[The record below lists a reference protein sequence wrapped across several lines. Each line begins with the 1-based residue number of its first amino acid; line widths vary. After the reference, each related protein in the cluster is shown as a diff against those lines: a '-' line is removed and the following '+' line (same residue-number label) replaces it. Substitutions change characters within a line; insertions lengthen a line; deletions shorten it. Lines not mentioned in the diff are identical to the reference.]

1 MSRIHDALARA
12 QQARTGNDAPLV
24 PELIPELIPQE
35 GMPTKLNSELTLGPE
50 VVADSGAWLAKCTKV
65 AWKLDPAKMVFASDD
80 DYSGYGRE
88 QFRTLRSRLFQAR
101 HSVPL
106 KKILI
111 ASALPR
117 EGRSFVA
124 ANLAQALAQQQ
135 GSRVLL
141 IDADLRSPSLHQ
153 YLGAPSTP
161 GISEY
166 LRGEASESAV
176 VQQSDVQGLWFVP
189 AGRVGENPVELLGSP
204 QMSQFFD
211 RLSPCFDWMIVDS
224 SPAVP
229 VSDATLLARLSNGVV
244 LVVAAGATPQEMASK
259 TRAIFADRTLL
270 GVVLN
275 RAEDWVERLAGPAG
289 GRESEPVASSA

>member
-1 MSRIHDALARA
+1 MSRIHDALTRA
-12 QQARTGNDAPLV
+12 EQQRTGSDAPPAPDLITEPVEPRSSAQLGLV
-24 PELIPELIPQE
+24 PEIIA
-35 GMPTKLNSELTLGPE
+35 
-50 VVADSGAWLAKCTKV
+50 VDSDGWLAKCTKV
-65 AWKLDPAKMVFASDD
+65 AWKLDSAKMVFASEDD
-80 DYSGYGRE
+80 HSGYGRE

-106 KKILI
+106 KRILI

-135 GSRVLL
+135 GSRVAL
-141 IDADLRSPSLHQ
+141 IDADLRGPSLHH
-153 YLGAPSTP
+153 YVGAPSGP

-166 LRGEASESAV
+166 LRGEASETGV
-176 VQQSDVQGLWFVP
+176 MQQGNVEGLWFAP
-189 AGRVGENPVELLGSP
+189 AGQAGDNPVELLGSLR
-204 QMSQFFD
+204 MAQFLD

-229 VSDATLLARLSNGVV
+229 VSDATVLARLCNGVV

-275 RAEDWVERLAGPAG
+275 RADDWVERLPMQAGAG
-289 GRESEPVASSA
+289 QGREAVASSG

>member
-12 QQARTGNDAPLV
+12 QQQRTGGDAPLV
-24 PELIPELIPQE
+24 PELIRQE
-35 GMPTKLNSELTLGPE
+35 GEPPKLNSELTLAPE
-50 VVADSGAWLAKCTKV
+50 MIAADSNGWLANCTKV
-65 AWKLDPAKMVFASDD
+65 AWKLDAAKMVFASDD
-80 DYSGYGRE
+80 DHSGYGRE

-135 GSRVLL
+135 GSRVVL
-141 IDADLRSPSLHQ
+141 IDADLRSPSLHE
-153 YLGAPSTP
+153 YLGAPSSP

-166 LRGEASESAV
+166 LRGEASETAV
-176 VQQSDVQGLWFVP
+176 VQQGEVEGLWFAP
-189 AGRVGENPVELLGSP
+189 AGQAGENPVELLGSLR
-204 QMSQFFD
+204 MSQFFD

-229 VSDATLLARLSNGVV
+229 VSDATLLARLCNGVV

-275 RAEDWVERLAGPAG
+275 RSDDWVERLAVQAG
-289 GRESEPVASSA
+289 GPERERVPSSA